1 VSPPRIKN
9 QLASVLL
16 VFGKLKLLH
25 FNRLDEKSEPLIFA
39 RMLSKQINND
49 NNNNWDKKKIKIVKG

>member
-1 VSPPRIKN
+1 
-9 QLASVLL
+9 
-16 VFGKLKLLH
+16 
-25 FNRLDEKSEPLIFA
+25 LDEKSEPLIFA